1 MNEINLTQTTTW
13 LEHIAEVLEKN
24 RGYLNDLDA
33 PIGDSDHGENMARGF
48 SAVKAK
54 LTGSASADIGALLKS
69 VGMTLISTVGGA
81 SGPLYG
87 TLFLQAGAKA
97 SGKITLSLAD
107 WTECL
112 EAGLA
117 GIIQRGKAQ
126 PGDKTMVDA
135 LTPALAALRHAGDMP
150 LAEVLQASADAA
162 KTGMEAT
169 TPLEARKGRASY
181 LGERSVNHQD
191 PGATSTWLILEALS
205 EAVKS

>member
-1 MNEINLTQTTTW
+1 MNEFNLTQTTTW
-13 LEHIAEVLEKN
+13 LEHVADVLEKN
-24 RGYLNDLDA
+24 KGYLNDLDA

-48 SAVKAK
+48 AAVKAK
-54 LTGSASADIGALLKS
+54 LGTPAADIGAMFKS

-97 SGKITLSLAD
+97 SGKEMLSVAD

-117 GIIQRGKAQ
+117 GIIQRGKAE

-135 LTPALAALRHAGDMP
+135 LKPALEALRGASGESFED
-150 LAEVLQASADAA
+150 ALQASADAA
-162 KTGMEAT
+162 KAGMEAT
-169 TPLEARKGRASY
+169 IPLEARKGRASY
-181 LGERSVNHQD
+181 LGERSINHQD
-191 PGATSTWLILEALS
+191 PGATSTWLILQALS
-205 EAVKS
+205 DTIKS